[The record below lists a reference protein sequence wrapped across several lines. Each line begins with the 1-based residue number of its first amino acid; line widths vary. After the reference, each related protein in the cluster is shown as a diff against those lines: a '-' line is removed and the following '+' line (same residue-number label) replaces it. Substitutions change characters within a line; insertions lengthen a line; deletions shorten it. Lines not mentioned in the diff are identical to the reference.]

1 MTMASTYRLSRSFK
15 LMRRDTVVLCI
26 PLNCHNDAFLS
37 GALRT
42 FPTLPELLSRDE
54 SLPAKGGGQS
64 TPAMLATVRHPKRLC
79 REYGRPPEWR
89 IRRAKTIS
97 VFSNGQAA
105 TDTDRTKRTAP
116 SSPS

>member
-42 FPTLPELLSRDE
+42 FPTLPELLSRNE
-54 SLPAKGGGQS
+54 SLPAKGGGARSEEHTSELQS
-64 TPAMLATVRHPKRLC
+64 LMRNSYAVFCLQKKIMNNKT
-79 REYGRPPEWR
+79 
-89 IRRAKTIS
+89 KTITRHYT
-97 VFSNGQAA
+97 Q
-105 TDTDRTKRTAP
+105 
-116 SSPS
+116 